1 MKIKFYALSLVSL
14 TLAVT
19 IAAQTPGGVSPN
31 LTLWVKSDA
40 GTATTGS
47 LLDTWT
53 YVNDGTKSFTA
64 TGADRPS
71 LVSSVINFKP
81 SVQFGGGVRF
91 MDGPTGAN
99 APIAAGDDSYTV
111 LVVWQSNTNS
121 AFQRVWSQR
130 SILGF
135 ANDACAFSTWD
146 GSAPGPGVYGDET
159 ATAPFSHTIQR
170 GYSVST
176 WNISQLNLLN
186 QATGDLEI
194 VDDRNISS
202 GITTLN
208 TDPGGTPN
216 GAALRAIST
225 TVHRIGASH
234 DGSGPLNGDIAEIIV
249 YDRSINGAER
259 NRIFSY
265 LAMKYGITIKT
276 NLLSSAGVTVW
287 NAAANSTYNN
297 AVFGLSRDNGASGSG
312 LLVNQSNSIETGSGN
327 GTGQN
332 AEGNIVLS
340 NPSSLDDLDFLQIG
354 NDNAALTESVS
365 LDVPVTATGSK
376 RLAREWKVQHTGNV
390 GTFDMTMDFNGLTI
404 SATGSIQLRL
414 MVDEDG
420 DGDFTTGTVR
430 FYTPFPYAGGIAS
443 FTNVTLNNNEVFTFI
458 TQTAG
463 ILLPVTWKN
472 FSAKQLNNDVRLD
485 WKVENNANA
494 SHYEIEHSS
503 DGTTFERIGTVSNIT
518 NDVTY
523 EFLHRGVLS
532 GVHFYRIRQFD
543 FDGKNT
549 YSKIVSVAIKTPD
562 FITYILNNPV
572 MNSSADVVI
581 KAAKPGMAL
590 VELWSANGAKLSTK
604 QQTITAGSTVVP
616 VDMRS
621 VQPGNYLIRLTVG
634 DIVQTVQFVKL

>member
-1 MKIKFYALSLVSL
+1 MKIKFYALSLVLL

-40 GTATTGS
+40 GTSTTGS

-53 YVNDGTKSFTA
+53 YVNDGTKSFTS

-71 LVSSVINFKP
+71 LVSSVINFNP

-99 APIAAGDDSYTV
+99 APITAGDDSYTV
-111 LVVWQSNTNS
+111 LVVWQSNTNT

-130 SILGF
+130 STLGF

-216 GAALRAIST
+216 GAGLRAIST
-225 TVHRIGASH
+225 AVHRIGASH

-276 NLLSSAGVTVW
+276 DLVSSTGATVW

-297 AVFGLSRDNGASGSG
+297 AVFGLSRDNGGSGSG
-312 LLVNQSNSIETGSGN
+312 LLVSQSNSIETGSGD

-340 NPSSLDDLDFLQIG
+340 NPTSLDDLDFLQIG
-354 NDNAALTESVS
+354 NDNAALTESIS
-365 LDVPVTATGSK
+365 PDVPVAIAGSR

-390 GTFDMTMDFNGLTI
+390 GTFDMTMNFSGLTI
-404 SATGSIQLRL
+404 SGTGPIQFRL

-430 FYTPFPYAGGIAS
+430 YYTPFSFGGGIINL
-443 FTNVTLNNNEVFTFI
+443 TGVTLNNNEVFTFV

-463 ILLPVTWKN
+463 VLLPVTWKN
-472 FSAKQLNNDVRLD
+472 FSAKQVNTDVRLD

-503 DGTTFERIGTVSNIT
+503 DGTNFERIATISNTVT
-518 NDVTY
+518 DVTY
-523 EFLHRGVLS
+523 NFLHRGVLS
-532 GVHFYRIRQFD
+532 GAHFYRIRQFD

-549 YSKIVSVAIKTPD
+549 YSRVVSVTIKTPD
-562 FITYILNNPV
+562 FITYVLNNPV
-572 MNSSADVVI
+572 LNSSAEVVI

-590 VELWSANGAKLSTK
+590 VELWSANGTKLNTK
-604 QQTITAGSTVVP
+604 QQAITTGSTIVP

-621 VQPGNYLIRLTVG
+621 LQPGNYLIRLIVG
-634 DIVQTVQFVKL
+634 DLVQTVRFVKL